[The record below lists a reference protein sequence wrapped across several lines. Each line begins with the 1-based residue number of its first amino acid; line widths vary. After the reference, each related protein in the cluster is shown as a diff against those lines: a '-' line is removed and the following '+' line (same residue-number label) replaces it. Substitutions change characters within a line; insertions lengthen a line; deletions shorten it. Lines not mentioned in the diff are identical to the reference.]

1 VRSAM
6 PWRVARTVY
15 GPYNLSKHF
24 QLAASDDL
32 ELVAGVTVKD
42 IRPALQWAL
51 SARTLLTLGVLVTLV
66 RWASKSEGGGNW
78 LNDAAMSLFYGPFGL
93 WLGAALL
100 VILARPDHRRA
111 TARAVRRPCL
121 VALLAF
127 AMAAIVVVYNSFASG
142 PRFSEWVFNEAPF
155 LMPVV
160 ALMAPLAIW
169 YAIFLLCSTYLM
181 HHNGFA
187 ERGHPLL
194 RPITSTWLAWVGAL
208 LAFVLPASQEPA
220 QTPGVVIATL
230 LGPTL
235 ATLIS
240 IWEWRACQK

>member
-1 VRSAM
+1 M
-6 PWRVARTVY
+6 PWRVAKTLY
-15 GPYNLSKHF
+15 GPYKLSKHF
-24 QLAASDDL
+24 ELAASDDL
-32 ELVAGVTVKD
+32 ELVDGVRVKD

-66 RWASKSEGGGNW
+66 RWVSAPMSGGNW
-78 LNDAAMSLFYGPFGL
+78 LDRAAVSLFYGPFGL
-93 WLGAALL
+93 WLGAGALVL
-100 VILARPDHRRA
+100 LARPGHRRS
-111 TARAVRRPCL
+111 TRRAVRRPCL

-127 AMAAIVVVYNSFASG
+127 AMAAIVVLYHLFASG
-142 PRFSEWVFNEAPF
+142 PRLTEWVATEAPW
-155 LMPVV
+155 LMPVFV
-160 ALMAPLAIW
+160 LLTPLAIW

-187 ERGHPLL
+187 DRGHPLL
-194 RPITSTWLAWVGAL
+194 RPITSTWLAWVAAL
-208 LAFVLPASQEPA
+208 LAFVLPGWRESP